1 MNLCKCVVLL
11 AAVCDGLRTGPR
23 PLTSR
28 RAVLAGALVLPV
40 AAGTA
45 SAAGDDLID
54 VYFGCGCFWHV
65 QHELV
70 EAERRIL
77 GRSDSELTA
86 FTGYAGGRAGLR
98 DGKVCYH
105 NAAQVSDYSSLGHAE
120 VVGMRIPRASF
131 GDFAAE
137 YCKLFD
143 KNGFRPDQLGDRGS
157 EYRNLVAMP
166 GGSTGE
172 LAKELVRASPLLPSS
187 PFLLLPYQATVQI
200 PLSPARLPP
209 RASSHTHTC
218 FVRVPS
224 SVYDQPSHIGLSSY
238 RAVCDGRVGQ

>member
-1 MNLCKCVVLL
+1 MSSIQCLVLL
-11 AAVCDGLRTGPR
+11 AAACDGLALGSR

-28 RAVLAGALVLPV
+28 RAVLAGALALPA

-45 SAAGDDLID
+45 SAAEEDLID

-65 QHELV
+65 QHEFV
-70 EAERRIL
+70 EAERKIL

-105 NAAQVSDYSSLGHAE
+105 NAAQVSDYGSMGHAE
-120 VVGMRIPRASF
+120 VVGLRIPRASF
-131 GDFAAE
+131 GEFATE

-143 KNGFRPDQLGDRGS
+143 KNGFRPDQLGDRGT

-166 GGSTGE
+166 GGSSGD
-172 LAKELVRASPLLPSS
+172 LAKELVRASNPPLHKTA
-187 PFLLLPYQATVQI
+187 PFGFRQPCMAG
-200 PLSPARLPP
+200 
-209 RASSHTHTC
+209 RAA
-218 FVRVPS
+218 
-224 SVYDQPSHIGLSSY
+224 GLSGY
-238 RAVCDGRVGQ
+238 RAVLLVMGWWGSHRCLCAEAWGAARRVLEGW

>member
-1 MNLCKCVVLL
+1 MNSIQCLVLL
-11 AAVCDGLRTGPR
+11 AAACDGLALGSR

-28 RAVLAGALVLPV
+28 RAVLAGALALPA

-45 SAAGDDLID
+45 SAAEEDLID

-65 QHELV
+65 QHEFV
-70 EAERRIL
+70 EAERKIL

-105 NAAQVSDYSSLGHAE
+105 NAAQVSDYGSMGHAE
-120 VVGMRIPRASF
+120 VVGLRIPRASF
-131 GDFAAE
+131 GDFATE

-143 KNGFRPDQLGDRGS
+143 KNGFRPDQLGDRGT

-166 GGSTGE
+166 GGSSGD
-172 LAKELVRASPLLPSS
+172 LAKELVRASNPRPPTPAPFGFRQPCMAGRAAGLCGYRVVLLVMGWWGSHRR
-187 PFLLLPYQATVQI
+187 LCAEACGA
-200 PLSPARLPP
+200 ARCVLE
-209 RASSHTHTC
+209 
-218 FVRVPS
+218 
-224 SVYDQPSHIGLSSY
+224 GW
-238 RAVCDGRVGQ
+238 